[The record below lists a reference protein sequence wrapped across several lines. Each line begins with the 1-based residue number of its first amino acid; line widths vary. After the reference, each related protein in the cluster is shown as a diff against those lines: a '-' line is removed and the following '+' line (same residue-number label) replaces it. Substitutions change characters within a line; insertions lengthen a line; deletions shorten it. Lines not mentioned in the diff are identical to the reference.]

1 MKNLFITLNI
11 LCTYIAGISQE
22 VNNSQFHAA
31 YKSYQLI
38 DSSRTYKP
46 GSDKAERLHFRPV
59 QVDVWYPSDKKS
71 TEVLS
76 FGELLSAYEKNASRY
91 QEDDYTGLTNE
102 LAKQIIANATS
113 KTISVKQLLN
123 KRTDSYKGLPFL
135 YSKSPLI
142 IYMAGQNGASFENY
156 PIFEHLAR
164 HGYTVASIWSVGR
177 YPGYMSNSLEDMME
191 QVYDAEFVIKELVG
205 TEAMEIDTTNV
216 GIIGYSW
223 GGLGAA
229 ALTARHPKIKA
240 VLSLDGTETYY
251 FGNSAEEDEKLRS
264 IHNSNILH
272 PKTNKS
278 SYFYL
283 ESGNKLNG
291 FEPLDKY
298 DYYEQKE
305 GEKQYTRFINS
316 THEDFSCLP
325 FLLNTSTQS
334 TKLYK
339 ELLPVIRSYFDQH
352 LKSGDQIDLTEQF
365 AGRDDIAI
373 EPLSIVPDTATLE
386 SIQGRIIDED
396 TKLVI
401 PYVNI
406 GIPHRNLGTVSDK
419 NGDFSLDIRS
429 FDNDT
434 LRISC
439 IGYHP
444 ITIPLKQWT
453 KKLLITLAP
462 QKGQLNEVVIDGK
475 PLKKK
480 IIGNKTESKFISTPF
495 GYKQLGAEMG
505 VKIPIKNKPTYLE
518 VFNFN
523 VPFNRL
529 SGKAIFRLNIYNI
542 KDDKPFQNILEEN
555 ILIPLEPKQTGKIS
569 TSLKPYHILLN
580 DDVIVSLEW
589 VGYEGE
595 LKKGEGINFSLGF
608 FNHGTYVRYASQSE
622 MEKKFGM
629 GVGFNLEVSY

>member
-11 LCTYIAGISQE
+11 LCTYIAGICQE

-71 TEVLS
+71 PEVLS
-76 FGELLSAYEKNASRY
+76 FGELLNAYEKNASRY

-102 LAKQIIANATS
+102 LAEQIIANATS

-123 KRTDSYKGLPFL
+123 KRTDSYKGLPFIH
-135 YSKSPLI
+135 SKSPLI

-156 PIFEHLAR
+156 PIFEYLAR

-205 TEAMEIDTTNV
+205 TKGMEINTTNI

-305 GEKQYTRFINS
+305 GKKQYTRP
-316 THEDFSCLP
+316 L
-325 FLLNTSTQS
+325 
-334 TKLYK
+334 
-339 ELLPVIRSYFDQH
+339 H
-352 LKSGDQIDLTEQF
+352 LERET
-365 AGRDDIAI
+365 
-373 EPLSIVPDTATLE
+373 
-386 SIQGRIIDED
+386 
-396 TKLVI
+396 
-401 PYVNI
+401 
-406 GIPHRNLGTVSDK
+406 
-419 NGDFSLDIRS
+419 
-429 FDNDT
+429 
-434 LRISC
+434 
-439 IGYHP
+439 
-444 ITIPLKQWT
+444 
-453 KKLLITLAP
+453 
-462 QKGQLNEVVIDGK
+462 
-475 PLKKK
+475 
-480 IIGNKTESKFISTPF
+480 
-495 GYKQLGAEMG
+495 
-505 VKIPIKNKPTYLE
+505 
-518 VFNFN
+518 
-523 VPFNRL
+523 
-529 SGKAIFRLNIYNI
+529 
-542 KDDKPFQNILEEN
+542 
-555 ILIPLEPKQTGKIS
+555 
-569 TSLKPYHILLN
+569 
-580 DDVIVSLEW
+580 
-589 VGYEGE
+589 
-595 LKKGEGINFSLGF
+595 
-608 FNHGTYVRYASQSE
+608 
-622 MEKKFGM
+622 
-629 GVGFNLEVSY
+629 

>member
-1 MKNLFITLNI
+1 MKSLFITLNI
-11 LCTYIAGISQE
+11 FCICFAGISQE
-22 VNNSQFHAA
+22 VNNPQFYAA
-31 YKSYQLI
+31 YKKYQLV
-38 DSSRTYKP
+38 DSSRIYKP
-46 GSDKAERLHFRPV
+46 NSDQDDRLHFRPV
-59 QVDVWYPSDKKS
+59 QVEIWYPSNKKS
-71 TEVLS
+71 TEVLN
-76 FGELLSAYEKNASRY
+76 FGELLNTYENNASRY

-102 LAKQIIANATS
+102 LAEQMIAHATS

-123 KRTDSYKGLPFL
+123 EQTASYKGLPDPQT
-135 YSKSPLI
+135 KNPLV
-142 IYMAGQNGASFENY
+142 IYMGGQNGASFENY

-164 HGYTVASIWSVGR
+164 DGYTVVSIWSVGR

-191 QVYDAEFVIKELVG
+191 QVYDAEFAVKELSQTKG
-205 TEAMEIDTTNV
+205 MEIDTTNV

-223 GGLGAA
+223 GGLGAT
-229 ALTARHPKIKA
+229 ALTARHPKIRA
-240 VLSLDGTETYY
+240 VLSLDGTENYY

-264 IHNSNILH
+264 IHNSSVLK

-278 SYFYL
+278 TYFYL

-298 DYYEQKE
+298 DYYAQKE
-305 GEKQYTRFINS
+305 GEKQYIRFINS

-325 FLLNTSTQS
+325 SLLNTSTQS
-334 TKLYK
+334 TELYK
-339 ELLPVIRSYFDQH
+339 ELLSVIKSYFDQH
-352 LKSGDQIDLTEQF
+352 LKSGNQPDLMQQF

-373 EPLSIVPDTATLE
+373 EPLNLVRDTAPIV
-386 SIQGRIIDED
+386 SIKGRIIDQD
-396 TKLVI
+396 TKQAI

-406 GIPHRNLGTVSDK
+406 GIPNRNLGTVSDK
-419 NGDFSLDIRS
+419 NGNFSLNVRS
-429 FDNDT
+429 LDDT
-434 LRISC
+434 LKISC
-439 IGYHP
+439 IGYNLT
-444 ITIPLKQWT
+444 TIPLRQWT
-453 KKLLITLAP
+453 KEQFIALLAHDE
-462 QKGQLNEVVIDGK
+462 QLNEVVIEGK

-480 IIGNKTESKFISTPF
+480 IIGNRTESKFISTPF

-505 VKIPIKNKPTYLE
+505 VKIPIKNKSTYLE
-518 VFNFN
+518 AFNFN

-529 SGKAIFRLNIYNI
+529 SGRAIFRLNIYNI
-542 KDDKPFQNILEEN
+542 KEDKPFQNVLKEN
-555 ILIPLEPKQTGKIS
+555 ILIPLEPKQTGKIT

-589 VGYEGE
+589 VGYDGD